1 MKFENEERW
10 RNWRKNKLADD
21 ASAANLQKT
30 WNDLKR
36 KTNKLIAVWEMCEM
50 LKAGKFQVSS

>member
-21 ASAANLQKT
+21 ASAANLQK
-30 WNDLKR
+30 NLKR
-36 KTNKLIAVWEMCEM
+36 LETQNK
-50 LKAGKFQVSS
+50 